1 IIKVNPFN
9 PFNLRAYPTKFVTL
23 PGSHAIHFT
32 IQNSKFPTNQSPQSC
47 HADVRKH
54 PIIKV
59 NPFNPF
65 NLRAYPT
72 KFVTLPGSHAIH
84 FTIQNSEFTI
94 QNLLQTNHH
103 KLVILTL

>member
-1 IIKVNPFN
+1 VVKNPFN

-23 PGSHAIHFT
+23 PGS
-32 IQNSKFPTNQSPQSC
+32 Q
-47 HADVRKH
+47 
-54 PIIKV
+54 
-59 NPFNPF
+59 
-65 NLRAYPT
+65 
-72 KFVTLPGSHAIH
+72 AIH